1 MLYDVILT
9 KEKKKKDMH
18 HEMKRQI
25 RLNSWR
31 THITTGFLIPLTS
44 KYGK

>member
-1 MLYDVILT
+1 MYIEIRKTNKMLYDVILT
-9 KEKKKKDMH
+9 KEKKDMH

-31 THITTGFLIPLTS
+31 THIKTGC
-44 KYGK
+44 

>member
-9 KEKKKKDMH
+9 KGKKKDMH

-25 RLNSWR
+25 GLNSWR
-31 THITTGFLIPLTS
+31 THIKTGF
-44 KYGK
+44 

>member
-9 KEKKKKDMH
+9 KEKKDMH

-31 THITTGFLIPLTS
+31 THS
-44 KYGK
+44 KQVSDSTNI

>member
-9 KEKKKKDMH
+9 KEKKDMH

-25 RLNSWR
+25 GLNSWR
-31 THITTGFLIPLTS
+31 TRIKTGLLIPLTS